1 MAMPAQHTEWT
12 VDMVRALPD
21 DGNRYEVI
29 DGELFVTPAPSVAHQ
44 RAVLE
49 LALLVAPYV
58 RAHRIGEALIAPADV
73 IVYGPRKFVQPDLFV
88 VPLVN
93 GAPMRAW
100 TEVGRLLL
108 AVEMLSPSTRHT
120 DHGRKRSLYREKA
133 VPEYWIVDID
143 ERTIERWRPD
153 DSPVELLTE
162 SLQWGPDED
171 VPPLVID
178 LPSYFDRVSGQTPPP
193 R

>member
-1 MAMPAQHTEWT
+1 MAMPPQHTEWT
-12 VDMVRALPD
+12 VEMVRALPD

-29 DGELFVTPAPSVAHQ
+29 DGELLVTPAPSVFHQ

-49 LALLVAPYV
+49 LALLIAPYV
-58 RAHRIGEALIAPADV
+58 RAHRIGEALISPADV

-108 AVEMLSPSTRHT
+108 AVEVLSPSTRQI
-120 DHGRKRSLYREKA
+120 DRGRKRHLYREKA

-143 ERTIERWRPD
+143 ERTIERSRPD

-162 SLQWGPDED
+162 SLQWHPDPD
-171 VPPLVID
+171 VPALVID
-178 LPSYFDRVSGQTPPP
+178 LPAYFDRVHGLA
-193 R
+193 

>member
-29 DGELFVTPAPSVAHQ
+29 DGELFVTPAPTVAHQ

-120 DHGRKRSLYREKA
+120 DRGRKRSLYREKA

-171 VPPLVID
+171 VPPLVIG
-178 LPSYFDRVSGQTPPP
+178 LPSYFDRVSGQTSPP